1 MATAAAQLSALTEDW
16 RAREPQRYRN
26 LALRVEP
33 FGESWR
39 RGFRRG
45 TGVLVGA
52 AGCLLAIAAMN
63 VGCLLLARVLDRRA
77 SSRSAPRS
85 APAGP
90 ASSVSS

>member
-1 MATAAAQLSALTEDW
+1 M
-16 RAREPQRYRN
+16 
-26 LALRVEP
+26 RVEP

-63 VGCLLLARVLDRRA
+63 VGCLLLARVLDRRREFA
-77 SSRSAPRS
+77 IRTALGASRSRIVRQLVIEALVMCAGGGRS
-85 APAGP
+85 WA
-90 ASSVSS
+90 